1 MKREYMLLVEDNQMT
16 VYSANIK
23 IKING
28 SVTNTWIE
36 IESVNANTARALLQ
50 AQYGK
55 ENVINVIRKSGQ

>member
-1 MKREYMLLVEDNQMT
+1 MSKDHMLLAKGKQMT
-16 VYSANIK
+16 VYRANIK

>member
-1 MKREYMLLVEDNQMT
+1 MSSGNMLVGEDTQMT
-16 VYSANIK
+16 VYRANIK

-28 SVTNTWIE
+28 SVTSTWVE
-36 IESVNANTARALLQ
+36 IEAANANTARSLLQ

>member
-1 MKREYMLLVEDNQMT
+1 MSSGHRLVAEDKQMT
-16 VYSANIK
+16 VYRANVK

-28 SVTNTWIE
+28 SATSTWVE
-36 IESVNANTARALLQ
+36 IEAANANTARALLQ

>member
-1 MKREYMLLVEDNQMT
+1 MISEHMLVWEHTQMT
-16 VYSANIK
+16 VYRANIK

-28 SVTNTWIE
+28 SVTSTWVE
-36 IESVNANTARALLQ
+36 IEAANANTALALLH

>member
-1 MKREYMLLVEDNQMT
+1 MRREYMLVAEDKQMS
-16 VYSANIK
+16 VYRANIK

-28 SVTNTWIE
+28 SVTNTLIE
-36 IESVNANTARALLQ
+36 IEAANANTARALLQ

>member
-1 MKREYMLLVEDNQMT
+1 MRAEHMLVAEDKHMT
-16 VYSANIK
+16 VYRANVK

-28 SVTNTWIE
+28 SVTSTWVE
-36 IESVNANTARALLQ
+36 IPAVTANTARGLLQ

>member
-1 MKREYMLLVEDNQMT
+1 MRAEHMLIAEDRHMT
-16 VYSANIK
+16 VYKANVK

-28 SVTNTWIE
+28 SVTSTWVE
-36 IESVNANTARALLQ
+36 IEAANANTARGLLQ

>member
-1 MKREYMLLVEDNQMT
+1 MSSGHMLVWEHTQMT
-16 VYSANIK
+16 VYRANIK

-28 SVTNTWIE
+28 SVTSTWVE
-36 IESVNANTARALLQ
+36 IEAVNANTARGLLQ

>member
-16 VYSANIK
+16 VYRANIK

>member
-1 MKREYMLLVEDNQMT
+1 MSNDHMLLAEGKQMT
-16 VYSANIK
+16 VYRANVK

-36 IESVNANTARALLQ
+36 ILASNANVAKALLH

>member
-1 MKREYMLLVEDNQMT
+1 MT
-16 VYSANIK
+16 VYKANVK

-28 SVTNTWIE
+28 SVTSTWVE
-36 IESVNANTARALLQ
+36 IEAANANTARGLLQ

>member
-1 MKREYMLLVEDNQMT
+1 MSNDHMLVAENKQMT
-16 VYSANIK
+16 VYRANIK

-36 IESVNANTARALLQ
+36 ILASNANVAKALLNSR
-50 AQYGK
+50 YGK

>member
-1 MKREYMLLVEDNQMT
+1 MSNDHMLVAENKQMT
-16 VYSANIK
+16 VYRANIK

-36 IESVNANTARALLQ
+36 IEAVNANTARALLQ

>member
-1 MKREYMLLVEDNQMT
+1 MSNDHMLLAEDNQMS
-16 VYSANIK
+16 VYRANIK

-36 IESVNANTARALLQ
+36 IEAANANTARALLQ